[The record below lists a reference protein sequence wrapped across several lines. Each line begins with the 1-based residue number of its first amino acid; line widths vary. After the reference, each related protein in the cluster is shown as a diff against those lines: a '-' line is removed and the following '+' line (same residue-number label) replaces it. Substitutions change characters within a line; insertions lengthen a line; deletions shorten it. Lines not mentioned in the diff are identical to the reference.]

1 MNADESKAIVYST
14 EIRGWYRLTR
24 GIIRFLLRHLSH
36 LEVEGLENIPA
47 QGPYI
52 VVTNHL
58 HWLDPPVLLAVL
70 PHRAYV
76 FAAEKWERNLVLGP
90 LFRSMGAIFV
100 QRGQVDRKALH
111 QAMAVLRGGGVL
123 GMAPEGTRSK
133 TGALQQGRSGAAYMA
148 YQTGVKLV
156 PAVATGQKQVFPSL
170 RRFRRARVRVV
181 IGPPFEPPPVEDKVS
196 TAQVRAF
203 TAEIMYRLAAMLPPE
218 YRGVYADVAEKRPD
232 LIEFYTALNRSSFAT
247 RS

>member
-1 MNADESKAIVYST
+1 MSKDKGEARTCSL
-14 EIRGWYRLTR
+14 EIRGWYRLIR

-36 LEVEGLENIPA
+36 LEVEGLEKIPD

-70 PHRAYV
+70 PHRAHV

-100 QRGQVDRKALH
+100 QRGEVDRKALH

-133 TGALQQGRSGAAYMA
+133 TGALQQGRTGAAYMA
-148 YQTGVKLV
+148 YQTGAKLV
-156 PAVATGQKQVFPSL
+156 PAVVTGQKLVFPSL
-170 RRFRRARVRVV
+170 WRFRRAGVRVV

-196 TAQVRAF
+196 AAQVRAF
-203 TAEIMYRLAAMLPPE
+203 TTEIMYRLAAMLPPE
-218 YRGVYADVAEKRPD
+218 YRGVYADVTEKRPD
-232 LIEFYTALNRSSFAT
+232 LV
-247 RS
+247 